1 MNKWRQRRPSD
12 MLFFFRGYGEVVGEA
27 KMGSANGMD
36 SDIEVL
42 FDELYFG
49 SYYKV
54 V

>member
-1 MNKWRQRRPSD
+1 MF
-12 MLFFFRGYGEVVGEA
+12 LFRGYGEVVDEA
-27 KMGSANGMD
+27 NMGSVNGMD

-42 FDELYFG
+42 FDESYFG

>member
-1 MNKWRQRRPSD
+1 MESTAPQRYA
-12 MLFFFRGYGEVVGEA
+12 FFSRGYGEVVDEA

-49 SYYKV
+49 SYDKV

>member
-1 MNKWRQRRPSD
+1 MNKWRQQRPSD
-12 MLFFFRGYGEVVGEA
+12 IFSRGYGEVVDEA

-49 SYYKV
+49 SYDKV